1 MLEILTIIL
10 SIYILYGIGR
20 DLLKAIFT
28 PKKFMRDNKPNED
41 NGIDFIDFD

>member
-1 MLEILTIIL
+1 MLEILTIIV

-28 PKKFMRDNKPNED
+28 PKKFMRETRDVKKKHI
-41 NGIDFIDFD
+41 GFID

>member
-28 PKKFMRDNKPNED
+28 PKNFMRDNKPNEND
-41 NGIDFIDFD
+41 ENSGIDYI

>member
-1 MLEILTIIL
+1 MLDILTAIV

-28 PKKFMRDNKPNED
+28 PKKFDREYKPNK
-41 NGIDFIDFD
+41 NSGIGFIDFD